1 MLIKTEVDKLL
12 CKVLLFW
19 LEDVLL
25 DVEEVLL
32 DESAEVAGVELLAK
46 VEVVLVVESEIVPL
60 VEVLL
65 TLSIITLL
73 DEISPEKLNEKLSA
87 KC

>member
-1 MLIKTEVDKLL
+1 
-12 CKVLLFW
+12 
-19 LEDVLL
+19 VLL
-25 DVEEVLL
+25 DVEEELL

-65 TLSIITLL
+65 TLSVITLL
-73 DEISPEKLNEKLSA
+73 DEISPEKLNEKLSE
-87 KC
+87 KCSKLIFGKP